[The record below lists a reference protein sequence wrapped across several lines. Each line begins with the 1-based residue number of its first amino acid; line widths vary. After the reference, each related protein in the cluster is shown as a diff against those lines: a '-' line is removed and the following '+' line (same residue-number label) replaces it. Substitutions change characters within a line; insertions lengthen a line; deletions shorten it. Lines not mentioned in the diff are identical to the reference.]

1 MMVAVSIGWLIH
13 QGGCVCAVLCASAGS
28 RTGCFF
34 LGFAVAAACEFVLRT
49 KGLRE
54 EMGGGK

>member
-1 MMVAVSIGWLIH
+1 MVDH

-34 LGFAVAAACEFVLRT
+34 LGFAVAAACEVVLRT